1 MRAVPEGSDDHALV
15 LIDVFTVELV
25 WPQEA
30 ARCGQL
36 VAVPALAGIAP
47 S

>member
-1 MRAVPEGSDDHALV
+1 MKTTIERGAPVV
-15 LIDVFTVELV
+15 TLINVFTVELV